1 MSMGT
6 VTPALAGPRHARI
19 EEVST
24 DHLIRRIRWNRAVKR
39 ARTPGSPLW
48 QAADA
53 RERRLVAALQG
64 RFGVTTITPDGLDWL
79 LLGERRGD
87 RIA

>member
-1 MSMGT
+1 MGT
-6 VTPALAGPRHARI
+6 LTPALAGSRSVRI
-19 EEVST
+19 DEVST
-24 DHLIRRIRWNRAVKR
+24 DHLVRRIRWNRAVKR

-53 RERRLVAALQG
+53 RERRLIAVLQR

-79 LLGERRGD
+79 LLGQRRED
-87 RIA
+87 RTA

>member
-1 MSMGT
+1 MAT
-6 VTPALAGPRHARI
+6 LTPVLAGSRRARI
-19 EEVST
+19 DEVST
-24 DHLIRRIRWNRAVKR
+24 DHLVRRIRWNRAVKR

-53 RERRLVAALQG
+53 RERRLIAALQR

-79 LLGERRGD
+79 LLGQRREGPT
-87 RIA
+87 A